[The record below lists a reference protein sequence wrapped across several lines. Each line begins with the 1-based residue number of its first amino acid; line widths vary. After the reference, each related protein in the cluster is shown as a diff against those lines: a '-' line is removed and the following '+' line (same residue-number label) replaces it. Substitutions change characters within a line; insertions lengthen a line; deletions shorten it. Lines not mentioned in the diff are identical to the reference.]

1 LNPVEIKKG
10 IYWVGAVDWSLR
22 SFHGYS
28 ITRGTT
34 YNAYLI
40 VDKKIALIDTV
51 KAEFADEMIS
61 RIEKIV
67 DPSKIDYIISNHVEM
82 DHSGSLPR
90 IMELA
95 PNAVVFS
102 SQSGAKGL
110 TAHYGDL
117 GFTPVATGAALEL
130 GERTLSF
137 VTTPMLHWPD
147 NMFTY
152 CRQDKLLFSNDAF
165 GQHYASPGRF
175 EDEESLEDVF
185 AEARSYYANIVMP
198 YGAQVKAALDVAAKL
213 DIEII
218 APSHGV
224 IWRSNIPEILTRY
237 RKWSSNETERS
248 AVVVFDSMWHSTEK
262 IAQTICEAFTDKGVH
277 ARLLD
282 LKFNE
287 RSDIMSQIL
296 TAEYIAVGSSTLN
309 NNLLPNVAAFLS
321 YLRGLAPKG
330 RKALAFGSY
339 GWSGQSVGLVEE
351 QLIACGFDIIMDKIR
366 VQYVPAQ
373 EQLDNIS
380 NELKSKL

>member
-67 DPSKIDYIISNHVEM
+67 DPSKIDYIIANHVEM

-95 PNAVVFS
+95 PNADVFS
-102 SQSGAKGL
+102 SQSGVKGL

-117 GFTPVATGAALEL
+117 GFTPVATGTALEL

-185 AEARSYYANIVMP
+185 AEARS
-198 YGAQVKAALDVAAKL
+198 
-213 DIEII
+213 
-218 APSHGV
+218 
-224 IWRSNIPEILTRY
+224 
-237 RKWSSNETERS
+237 
-248 AVVVFDSMWHSTEK
+248 
-262 IAQTICEAFTDKGVH
+262 
-277 ARLLD
+277 
-282 LKFNE
+282 
-287 RSDIMSQIL
+287 
-296 TAEYIAVGSSTLN
+296 
-309 NNLLPNVAAFLS
+309 
-321 YLRGLAPKG
+321 
-330 RKALAFGSY
+330 
-339 GWSGQSVGLVEE
+339 
-351 QLIACGFDIIMDKIR
+351 
-366 VQYVPAQ
+366 
-373 EQLDNIS
+373 
-380 NELKSKL
+380 